1 MIQTNNDIDNDTDDT
16 DNDTD
21 NDADQVNRTQTG
33 YIW

>member
-33 YIW
+33 YI